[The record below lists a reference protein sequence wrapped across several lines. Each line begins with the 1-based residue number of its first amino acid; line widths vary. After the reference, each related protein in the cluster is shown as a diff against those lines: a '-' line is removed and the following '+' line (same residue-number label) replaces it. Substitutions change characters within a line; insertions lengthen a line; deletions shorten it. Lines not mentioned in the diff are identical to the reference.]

1 MIGAVALLCFVSFPA
16 CGDSPESA
24 ASSAPAEPTTTLPM
38 SPDMAVDRPIVKG
51 QRFQVSFTGRLSE
64 LRGGYLFVQDLNGEA
79 LALLWDDALAECPM
93 GYELDPTRWE
103 ILDYGVMGDESSF
116 VFPSELSDGSY
127 LLCTANSVGGGCVAV
142 SVTAT

>member
-1 MIGAVALLCFVSFPA
+1 MIGVVALLSCASFSA
-16 CGDSPESA
+16 CGDSPEGA
-24 ASSAPAEPTTTLPM
+24 ASSASVEPTTTLPM

-51 QRFQVSFTGRLSE
+51 QPFQVSFTGRLSE
-64 LRGGYLFVQDLNGEA
+64 LRGGYLYVQDMNGDA
-79 LALLWDDALAECPM
+79 LALLWDDSLVESPT

-116 VFPSELSDGSY
+116 VFPSELSAGSY
-127 LLCTANSVGGGCVAV
+127 LLCTANSAGGGCVAV